1 MSDTFSSTPQ
11 IDAAPRP
18 GMSYSGM
25 TSNPALAE
33 MLRDAMHQEDPELP
47 EDLDEPETLPE
58 DEEDIPI
65 DTRKLG
71 NSVASAIGVSPTGKA
86 LAASVSSK
94 PVQPAI
100 VPDLEDIDELHLGE
114 ESTEPI
120 AFKDKDDSEEESN
133 GLSINPKL
141 FMLIGVIVCAIVGAI
156 VFFASQSDQHETS
169 STASASA
176 STSTP
181 VQDSVHRYANDIL
194 TPTDTQTYQDSMTIN
209 KYIEIVDDS
218 CLFVFEGYAENA
230 RAFVK
235 AYVDIEAYNTYKVG
249 ARVPIIYERIT
260 LSGKN
265 YYMKVRLNL
274 S

>member
-1 MSDTFSSTPQ
+1 M
-11 IDAAPRP
+11 DAAPGP

-33 MLRDAMHQEDPELP
+33 MLRDAMHHEDPELP

-58 DEEDIPI
+58 DEDDTPI

-86 LAASVSSK
+86 LSADTAVPSK

-100 VPDLEDIDELHLGE
+100 VPDLEDIDDLHLEE
-114 ESTEPI
+114 ESDEPI
-120 AFKDKDDSEEESN
+120 TLSNKDDSEEFN

-141 FMLIGVIVCAIVGAI
+141 FILIGVIVCAIVGVI
-156 VFFASQSDQHETS
+156 IFFAGQNGQPETS
-169 STASASA
+169 STVNA

-209 KYIEIVDDS
+209 KYIEIIDDS

-230 RAFVK
+230 RAFIK
-235 AYVDIEAYNTYKVG
+235 AYVDIEAYNTYKIG

-260 LSGKN
+260 LNGKD